1 MKDKVLIYELTKDSP
16 TANLLE
22 FIRNDPNYIGNFSFE
37 SFDLKLL
44 EITGCNPSELVIIID
59 TTNEQNVINLYE
71 LKTEFSF
78 MDNIYILDIANHVSF
93 KINDTGSE
101 LLKSQPKVKIES
113 IISQQDLPEAVKV
126 SIYANITNPQY

>member
-78 MDNIYILDIANHVSF
+78 MDIANHVSF

-101 LLKSQPKVKIES
+101 LLKSRPKIKIES